1 MLIDFSIG
9 TSVAG
14 VSLVSTQ
21 PHGRGTSTTGQRATH
36 AKPGAKASIGR
47 REAPRTTS
55 RNDRQHD
62 RLADSIIRLTGTAAQ
77 AQKGIVTYGL
87 APNRQNPFAGAA
99 HAAIFN
105 TWRRASAQIL
115 YVVPPFV
122 AAYYIM
128 NWATER

>member
-1 MLIDFSIG
+1 
-9 TSVAG
+9 VAG
-14 VSLVSTQ
+14 VNLVSSQTHGTRHLVDRPPACNTQ
-21 PHGRGTSTTGQRATH
+21 FGTKAT
-36 AKPGAKASIGR
+36 
-47 REAPRTTS
+47 
-55 RNDRQHD
+55 N
-62 RLADSIIRLTGTAAQ
+62 RLADEALRIACTNDPRRERRTDSINRHIGTAAQ

-128 NWATER
+128 NWAVER

>member
-1 MLIDFSIG
+1 MKSFRIAF
-9 TSVAG
+9 
-14 VSLVSTQ
+14 
-21 PHGRGTSTTGQRATH
+21 P
-36 AKPGAKASIGR
+36 
-47 REAPRTTS
+47 
-55 RNDRQHD
+55 NDR
-62 RLADSIIRLTGTAAQ
+62 RYERRADSITHYIGTAAQ

-115 YVVPPFV
+115 YVVPPFI

-128 NWATER
+128 NWAVER

>member
-1 MLIDFSIG
+1 M
-9 TSVAG
+9 AG
-14 VSLVSTQ
+14 ANLVSSQT
-21 PHGRGTSTTGQRATH
+21 PRRGTLTTGQRATR

-47 REAPRTTS
+47 REAPRTTIL
-55 RNDRQHD
+55 NDRQHD
-62 RLADSIIRLTGTAAQ
+62 RRTDSIICIIGTAAQ